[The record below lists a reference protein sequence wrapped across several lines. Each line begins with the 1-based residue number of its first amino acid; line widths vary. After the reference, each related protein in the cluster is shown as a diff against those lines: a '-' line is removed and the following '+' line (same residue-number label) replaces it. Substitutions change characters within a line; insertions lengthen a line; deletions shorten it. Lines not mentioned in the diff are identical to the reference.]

1 MPLTKI
7 ITYIQ
12 TGAERIGTGSVLK
25 SLFAICKKI
34 FFPNAFIGIVLVNT
48 HVNSTLIEF
57 SGSVIVYCNMLIS
70 SKVRKVMCESE

>member
-7 ITYIQ
+7 IAYLQ
-12 TGAERIGTGSVLK
+12 TGAERVGTGLVLK

-34 FFPNAFIGIVLVNT
+34 FSDSFIDVLVNT

-57 SGSVIVYCNMLIS
+57 SYSVIVY
-70 SKVRKVMCESE
+70 